1 MKKYITLIMAGGM
14 LLAIAITNSF
24 KIIRDGRKL
33 DQLRESVLRLHILA
47 NSDSDEDQRLKLC
60 VRDALIE
67 NSDEIFGNSDSLE
80 KAEAAAEEKLPEII
94 DIAEKTLRSHGCC
107 SEVRAEV
114 TDMHFDDR
122 VYGDITMP
130 AGDYK
135 AIRIE
140 IGEAKGHNWWCVMYP
155 PLCIP
160 AASEVENDKNTE
172 DAFFDEE
179 ELDIMYHPKK
189 YRVRFALWDKIKGI
203 FD

>member
-1 MKKYITLIMAGGM
+1 MKKYITLIMAGGI

-24 KIIRDGRKL
+24 KVIRDGRKL
-33 DQLRESVLRLHILA
+33 DQLRQSVLRLHILA
-47 NSDSDEDQRLKLC
+47 NSDSNEDQRLKRC

-67 NSDEIFGNSDSLE
+67 NSDEIFGDSASLE
-80 KAEAAAEEKLPEII
+80 EAEARAKEKLPEII
-94 DIAEKTLRSHGCC
+94 DIAEKTLRSQGCG
-107 SEVRAEV
+107 SEVKAEI

-130 AGDYK
+130 AGDYR

-189 YRVRFALWDKIKGI
+189 YRVRFALWDKIKEI

>member
-67 NSDEIFGNSDSLE
+67 NSDEIFGNFDSLE

-94 DIAEKTLRSHGCC
+94 DIAEKALRSQGCF
-107 SEVRAEV
+107 SEVKADV

-160 AASEVENDKNTE
+160 AASEVENNKNTE
-172 DAFFDEE
+172 ETFFDEE